1 VTDHRDGVAHEVGH
15 DDDPGVTEDE
25 LLFRAEGGS
34 AYACRRAGHWLVV
47 TEEFALD
54 DYDSGRVVRRFPT
67 EQARDDFL
75 RDRDW
80 PLPANLACE
89 RARPDVAKVIDIRA
103 VLLRIDGAYATGMDD
118 VDVYAATRAYWPM
131 GVRRQR
137 AHVALAVADDVVRG
151 VYSIHEWQA
160 QPVANDAAD
169 VINNSVLW
177 TFTGEPEAELRH
189 LIGLDVSGLFNPA
202 TQNRVAYINC

>member
-1 VTDHRDGVAHEVGH
+1 MVRRLGPRSLLRPDRSPPQPEPQPTWVTDDRDGVRHAVSH

-25 LLFRAEGGS
+25 LLFSAEGGS
-34 AYACRRAGHWLVV
+34 AYACRRASDWLVV

-54 DYDSGRVVRRFPT
+54 DYGAGRLVRRFPT

-75 RDRDW
+75 RGRDW

-89 RARPDVAKVIDIRA
+89 RARPDVAKVINIQA

-137 AHVALAVADDVVRG
+137 VQVALAVADDVVRG
-151 VYSIHEWQA
+151 VYNIHDKGY
-160 QPVANDAAD
+160 PDHGSK
-169 VINNSVLW
+169 SV
-177 TFTGEPEAELRH
+177 R
-189 LIGLDVSGLFNPA
+189 
-202 TQNRVAYINC
+202 